1 MACKHGACSCDDG
14 LIHGGFVKDG
24 LPVQSINLDSSS
36 ADRELYIGP
45 LTCYGRYQQSL
56 IAKG

>member
-1 MACKHGACSCDDG
+1 MYSLGAVACKPGACSCDDG
-14 LIHGGFVKDG
+14 LIHGGFVKEG

-45 LTCYGRYQQSL
+45 LACYGR
-56 IAKG
+56 